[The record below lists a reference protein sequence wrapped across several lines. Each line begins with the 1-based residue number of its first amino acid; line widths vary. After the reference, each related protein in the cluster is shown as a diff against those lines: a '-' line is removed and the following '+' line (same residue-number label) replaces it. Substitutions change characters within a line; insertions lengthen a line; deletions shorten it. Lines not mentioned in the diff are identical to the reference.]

1 MKTRGRSTVGP
12 LLRWPGSVLATLD
25 ALAVATARFTSLI
38 NSAMLQDL
46 VIASAA
52 LLGFLFL
59 WMLFD
64 PGVRFAIDAANA
76 EMKGG
81 NSNAAYFRWRRIPLL
96 DPTWG
101 LFGSRTGGFFLAGI
115 RIVLV
120 GEFVL
125 EALLSG
131 GSSGHGVPPSGLLLS
146 VLGLALTIRVALI
159 GLKEHYPRAAAISAI

>member
-81 NSNAAYFRWRRIPLL
+81 NSNAAYFRWRP
-96 DPTWG
+96 
-101 LFGSRTGGFFLAGI
+101 GI
-115 RIVLV
+115 RNTRNPIQDIRTRYSIIIEV
-120 GEFVL
+120 FTRNQKKDS
-125 EALLSG
+125 LLT
-131 GSSGHGVPPSGLLLS
+131 GSMS
-146 VLGLALTIRVALI
+146 R
-159 GLKEHYPRAAAISAI
+159 EM